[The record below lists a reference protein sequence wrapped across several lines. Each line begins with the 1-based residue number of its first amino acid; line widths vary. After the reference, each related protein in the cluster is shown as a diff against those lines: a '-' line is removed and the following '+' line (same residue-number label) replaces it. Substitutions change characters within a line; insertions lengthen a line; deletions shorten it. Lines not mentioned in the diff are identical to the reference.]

1 MKIAVIGSGISGLSA
16 AWLLNRVEG
25 NEVTLFEAANYL
37 GGHSNTVD
45 VTLEGIT
52 HPVDTG
58 FLVHNPNTYP
68 NLIALFKFL
77 EIEVV
82 ETDMSFSVKLDDRKI
97 EWSGDNLFTVFAQ
110 KINLFRPSF
119 WRMVLDIL
127 RFNKEANKNLEL
139 SRKEKLSLGELLSKN
154 KYSAEFRDW
163 YLVPMGAAI
172 WSTSTEEILLF
183 PAENFLQFC
192 LNHSLLQVEGRP
204 LWRTVKNGSRV
215 YVQKMAKDLPRIFLN
230 EPVMEVKREINQVMV
245 VTNNRSEKFDKV
257 IFATH
262 SDQTLGI
269 LKDISPAEKE
279 VLENIRYQPN
289 KAYLHT
295 DSSLLPKSE
304 KLWSAWNY
312 ISETDKLNKRAVA
325 VSYLINKLQPLPFKT
340 PVIVTLNP
348 PHSPDPKK
356 VLRIFEYDHPV
367 FDQPAINSQAL
378 VHSIQGKNNTYFAG
392 AWCGYG
398 FHEDGLK
405 SGIEVANLLGAKLP
419 W

>member
-127 RFNKEANKNLEL
+127 RFNKEANKNLE
-139 SRKEKLSLGELLSKN
+139 
-154 KYSAEFRDW
+154 
-163 YLVPMGAAI
+163 I
-172 WSTSTEEILLF
+172 
-183 PAENFLQFC
+183 FC
-192 LNHSLLQVEGRP
+192 L
-204 LWRTVKNGSRV
+204 
-215 YVQKMAKDLPRIFLN
+215 
-230 EPVMEVKREINQVMV
+230 
-245 VTNNRSEKFDKV
+245 
-257 IFATH
+257 
-262 SDQTLGI
+262 
-269 LKDISPAEKE
+269 
-279 VLENIRYQPN
+279 
-289 KAYLHT
+289 
-295 DSSLLPKSE
+295 
-304 KLWSAWNY
+304 
-312 ISETDKLNKRAVA
+312 
-325 VSYLINKLQPLPFKT
+325 
-340 PVIVTLNP
+340 
-348 PHSPDPKK
+348 
-356 VLRIFEYDHPV
+356 
-367 FDQPAINSQAL
+367 
-378 VHSIQGKNNTYFAG
+378 
-392 AWCGYG
+392 G
-398 FHEDGLK
+398 FRR
-405 SGIEVANLLGAKLP
+405 
-419 W
+419 